1 MMGYVSKT
9 VDVDIDLDDLLEELD
24 DDELL
29 NELER
34 RGLDMN
40 TRYVDGDEMRH
51 LLTSIWLKRRLG
63 VDYQQELDQMI
74 YYGLGKV
81 L

>member
-1 MMGYVSKT
+1 MGGTVTASVEVYVD
-9 VDVDIDLDDLLEELD
+9 DVLDEVD
-24 DDELL
+24 DDELIE
-29 NELER
+29 ELER

-40 TRYVDGDEMRH
+40 SKYVDGDEMRH
-51 LLTSIWLKRRLG
+51 LLTAIWLKRRVG
-63 VDYQQELDQMI
+63 ADYQQELDQMI